1 MSGIRI
7 MPTKNPR
14 INVTLSADM
23 LEMLALHSK
32 RKGQSLSRVAG
43 DFIRYAMESQEDI
56 ALARL
61 ANTVDVAG
69 MKTYP
74 HQDAWG

>member
-1 MSGIRI
+1 MA
-7 MPTKNPR
+7 TKNPR
-14 INVTLSADM
+14 INITVSADVM
-23 LEMLALHSK
+23 EILTLHAK
-32 RKGQSLSRVAG
+32 KKGQSLSRVAG

-61 ANTVDVAG
+61 ANHSDGAG